1 MSKLSE
7 KKRLLLTIATSVLIT
22 GGLVALIM
30 GDRSEIEGLEGEIG
44 DLDQRIAMAD
54 IEIKKSGEREERVV
68 VFRAVEEK
76 ELDILPSEQKIAE
89 FYHGLSKFF
98 VAAGLRFRELPE
110 SQPVESDLA
119 KGIYVTR
126 SVVEGQGDS
135 GAILK
140 FLNMLE
146 NDPRLVSIKGLKI
159 EAAEPLGAKDAAD
172 TPMLH
177 EVVVHLESYYYSPA
191 GTTQAHVVVQGEEQ
205 RLELP
210 SVKDAI
216 AAFVPERP
224 ATYDLKL
231 SASRRDALVDP
242 RERRTRV
249 DEGVAAADLERQE
262 GVVVEVEAGQADLL
276 EMDEQVR
283 ALLAAGELFKADR
296 LQGELDVKVNEL
308 RVRLQQVQ
316 QMKSVT
322 NAGLMNRILVVQQR
336 VDELMGRRVPRETV
350 VTRSLAEKTLT
361 DARGHLERGAF
372 SDVATLCQAWFEFLR
387 GKQVHADAQP
397 VIEDLGALRTRARVL
412 AETEGLALV
421 VTGTLVHDA
430 QPERSLAVV
439 NGVHIKL
446 GEAVDAAGEVRVQA
460 VRRDAVD
467 FAYKG
472 EVFTRTR
479 GQVGPAALPKGAKPT
494 PKGAAPRAAAAGPK
508 GPAGRAASAPVN
520 AKVER

>member
-1 MSKLSE
+1 VSKLSE

-30 GDRSEIEGLEGEIG
+30 NDRSEIEGLQSEIG
-44 DLDQRIAMAD
+44 DLDQRISLAD
-54 IEIKKSGEREERVV
+54 VEIRKTSDREERVV

-159 EAAEPLGAKDAAD
+159 EAADPRDGKDTTD
-172 TPMLH
+172 GPMLH

-191 GTTQAHVVVQGEEQ
+191 GTQQNHVVVQGEEQ
-205 RLELP
+205 RLEQP
-210 SVKDAI
+210 SVKEAI
-216 AAFVPERP
+216 SAFVPERP

-231 SASRRDALVDP
+231 AASRRDPLVDP
-242 RERRTRV
+242 RERRLKV

-262 GVVVEVEAGQADLL
+262 AVVVEVEAGLADLL

-322 NAGLMNRILVVQQR
+322 NAGLMNRVLVVQQR

-361 DARGHLERGAF
+361 DARAHLERGAF

-387 GKQVHADAQP
+387 GKQIHADAQS
-397 VIEDLGALRTRARVL
+397 VIEDLGALRVRARVL

-421 VTGTLVHDA
+421 VTGTLVHEA
-430 QPERSLAVV
+430 QPERSIAVV

-446 GEAVDAAGEVRVQA
+446 GEAVDVAGEVRVHA

-472 EVFTRTR
+472 EIFTRSR
-479 GQVGPAALPKGAKPT
+479 GAANATPAKGTKP
-494 PKGAAPRAAAAGPK
+494 PAKGAAPKA
-508 GPAGRAASAPVN
+508 PAGRAAAAPV
-520 AKVER
+520 KPGVER